1 MLIFLRELV
10 IGVVIQ
16 LSTIIAACLIMN
28 YVATGLL
35 QSVAP
40 KPAPGKA
47 SPMPKHGQAS
57 PMPAHSLLWYLVI
70 FGYILGLVIIL
81 YGSRMLVQM
90 AVKTPNLSA
99 TILSLTGPMI
109 GAGAI
114 YFSPLIRELT
124 GQK

>member
-1 MLIFLRELV
+1 MFIFLRELV
-10 IGVVIQ
+10 VGVVIQ
-16 LSTIIAACLIMN
+16 LSTILAACLIMN
-28 YVATGLL
+28 YVATGFL

-40 KPAPGKA
+40 T
-47 SPMPKHGQAS
+47 PMYGQAS
-57 PMPAHSLLWYLVI
+57 PTPKPSNAHSLLWYLVI

-81 YGSRMLVQM
+81 YGSRILVQM
-90 AVKTPNLSA
+90 AVKTPNLGA

-114 YFSPLIRELT
+114 YLSPLIRELT